1 MQYTLYKYIL
11 QYRLQSNFACAI
23 VWSSQAHNRRNNMK
37 LNIESKEEIRC
48 VISDI
53 NHAKSELIRQL
64 KKLEALPGTKG
75 ASNALGCIIGRIEY
89 WQNKNK

>member
-1 MQYTLYKYIL
+1 
-11 QYRLQSNFACAI
+11 
-23 VWSSQAHNRRNNMK
+23 MK
-37 LNIESKEEIRC
+37 LSIESKEEIRC

-64 KKLEALPGTKG
+64 NKLEALPGTKG
-75 ASNALGCIIGRIEY
+75 AANSLGCIIGRLED